1 MNSNY
6 KVGDLIYDAN
16 IYDGMNTHIDDLL
29 FYKRWL
35 PKNKDACI
43 LELCCGTGRLTIP
56 IAQEGYDIS
65 GVDYT
70 ASMLEQAKVKAA
82 GAGLEIEFI
91 EADIRTL
98 DLQKKYDL
106 VFIPFNSIH
115 HLYQNEDLFKALRVV
130 KNHLKAGGIFL
141 LDCFNPNIQYIVEH
155 EKEPIEIA
163 EYTTKDGREVLIK
176 QIMRYESKTQINRI
190 EWHYFING
198 EFDSVQNLDMRLFFP
213 QELDSYLEWNGF
225 EILHKFGSFEEEAFC
240 DHSEKQIFVC
250 Q

>member
-70 ASMLEQAKVKAA
+70 ASMLEQAKAKASE
-82 GAGLEIEFI
+82 AGLKIEFI

-98 DLQKKYDL
+98 DLQNKYDL
-106 VFIPFNSIH
+106 IFIPFNSIH
-115 HLYQNEDLFKALRVV
+115 HLYLNEDLFKAFNTV
-130 KNHLKAGGIFL
+130 KKHLKTGGRFL

-155 EKEPIEIA
+155 AKKQIEERKYA
-163 EYTTKDGREVLIK
+163 EDLEERGYTKITKMVFAFKGKEVLI
-176 QIMRYESKTQINRI
+176 
-190 EWHYFING
+190 G
-198 EFDSVQNLDMRLFFP
+198 
-213 QELDSYLEWNGF
+213 
-225 EILHKFGSFEEEAFC
+225 A
-240 DHSEKQIFVC
+240 
-250 Q
+250 